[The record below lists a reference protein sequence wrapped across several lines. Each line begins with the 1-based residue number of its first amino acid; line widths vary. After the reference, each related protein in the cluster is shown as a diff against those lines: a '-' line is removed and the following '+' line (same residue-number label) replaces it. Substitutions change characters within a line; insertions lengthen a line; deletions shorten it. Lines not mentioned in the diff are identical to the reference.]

1 MWSIKKEKEKN
12 KTQTNNKTT
21 EKKKKKGRRKKEEGG
36 KKKRRKKKRKKRRA
50 LGRCW
55 GRSGGEAHFVKGE
68 GRLGTSNRTGPW
80 TVYIGCLPSTSVRR
94 AQKVKPWLTC

>member
-1 MWSIKKEKEKN
+1 MKKRE
-12 KTQTNNKTT
+12 
-21 EKKKKKGRRKKEEGG
+21 EKKKSNT
-36 KKKRRKKKRKKRRA
+36 KKKRA
-50 LGRCW
+50 LGRCL
-55 GRSGGEAHFVKGE
+55 GRSGGETHFLKGE